1 MMDAAGQDTEKA
13 SVKLAQWRATE
24 RDFCKQTG
32 MPRDRFRS
40 QVEGFGRSQASR
52 ATWDAKKQKLENIK
66 KELISQV
73 NTLDDMLKCSL
84 NRYTGFDATQ
94 INSAILH
101 GHIRGSIKNKMD
113 LLDQALEK
121 GVMPEEIVLHRD
133 TNLSFLQLGL
143 PKNPTEKE
151 LQELVF
157 QTVKNEIY
165 TSTSFKKLSLPGRDT
180 EIWLTIP
187 KGYKGC
193 QYLKP
198 IASPK
203 YKDQEEVLFARGL
216 TYRITYAKIVNN
228 KYVLYAEVI

>member
-1 MMDAAGQDTEKA
+1 MMDAAGQDTTQA
-13 SVKLAQWRATE
+13 SMKLAQWRAAE
-24 RDFCKQTG
+24 KDFCKQTG
-32 MPRDRFRS
+32 LDWDSFRS
-40 QVEGFGRSQASR
+40 QVEGFGRSEASR

-73 NTLDDMLKCSL
+73 NTLDDMLKYSL

-216 TYRITYAKIVNN
+216 TYRITSAKIVNN